1 MPTIIPPDYQTPMGL
16 AQTEQAVK
24 MIKDHFESTLA
35 AKLDLLLVSA
45 PLFVRADDGVQDN
58 LNGVERAIGF
68 SVKGAGDVECEIVQS
83 LAKWKR
89 LALYRYGFEAPA
101 GIYTDMNAL
110 RPDEAELDNLHS
122 VYVDQWDWE
131 RIMRPGER
139 NLDYLKVVVRDIYE
153 AMRITEAAV
162 ADRFDGL
169 APSLPDQIAFVH
181 TEELIERYGHVDR
194 VERERLACREHGAV
208 FIIGIGGELADG
220 KPHDGRAPDYDDWT
234 TPTTDGRRG
243 LNGDIVVWN
252 DLLEVPFELSSM
264 GIRVDAQTM
273 LTQLAITNC
282 QARKDLPWHR
292 SLLDGRLPQTI
303 GGGIG
308 QSRLCMLLLRRAHIG
323 EVQVGIWPDHA
334 RKSCAEAGIQLL

>member
-1 MPTIIPPDYQTPMGL
+1 MPTIIPPNYQTPMGL
-16 AQTEQAVK
+16 AQTERAVK
-24 MIKDHFESTLA
+24 LIKDHFEHTLA
-35 AKLDLLLVSA
+35 AKLDLLRVSA

-58 LNGVERAIGF
+58 LNGIERAIGF
-68 SVKGAGDVECEIVQS
+68 EVLGAGNVKCEIVQS

-89 LALYRYGFEAPA
+89 QALYRYEFEAPA

-139 NLDYLKVVVRDIYE
+139 NLDYLKDVVRDIYE
-153 AMRITEAAV
+153 AMRLTEAAV
-162 ADRFDGL
+162 ADEFGEP
-169 APSLPDQIAFVH
+169 APSLPEEIVFIH
-181 TEELIERYGHVDR
+181 TEELIERYGDGDR
-194 VERERLACREHGAV
+194 VERERLACQEHGAV
-208 FIIGIGGELADG
+208 FIIGIGGPLADG
-220 KPHDGRAPDYDDWT
+220 KPHDGRAPDYDDWI

-252 DLLEVPFELSSM
+252 PLLEIPFELSSM
-264 GIRVDAQTM
+264 GIRVDAETM
-273 LTQLAITNC
+273 LAQLAMTDNED
-282 QARKDLPWHR
+282 RKELAWHQ
-292 SLLDGRLPQTI
+292 SLLDGRFPQTI

-323 EVQVGIWPDHA
+323 EVQVGIWPDHVHE
-334 RKSCAEAGIQLL
+334 SCAGAGIRLL